1 MLKIKT
7 TKHYISGELAGLRVE
22 DHQTVQSAED
32 AREFANLTEDLH
44 LQYELS
50 GGAEGW
56 CTEPD
61 GAQFVYM
68 GAVICAG
75 GVA

>member
-1 MLKIKT
+1 MLRVKT
-7 TKHYISGELAGLRVE
+7 TKHYLTGTFAGLSVE
-22 DHQTVQSAED
+22 DYQTVQSADD
-32 AREFANLTEDLH
+32 ARELVAITEDLH

-56 CTEPD
+56 CEDGT

-75 GVA
+75 GAA